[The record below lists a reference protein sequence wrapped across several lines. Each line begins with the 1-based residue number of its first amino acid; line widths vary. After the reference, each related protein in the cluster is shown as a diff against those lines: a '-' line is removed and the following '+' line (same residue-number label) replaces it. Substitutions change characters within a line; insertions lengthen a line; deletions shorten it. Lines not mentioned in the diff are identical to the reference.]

1 MELIRS
7 ISGIRGIIG
16 KNFNPS
22 IAASYA
28 ESFCHIQSLYN
39 TDSKPIIISRDT
51 RNQGDEISDA
61 IKESLTSL
69 GLDIYDIGIAPTP
82 VIQHLVNKLKCGA
95 GIMITASHNPEEWN
109 GLKFIDSDGCFIE
122 SEKNQKLFTHYDK
135 ILGSDNK
142 ETETLAPIKNKK
154 GSITDKTYAIDSFI
168 DDLFSMQFINIEQ
181 IKSKKFKVVIDA
193 INGAN
198 YQLLPNILNQLN
210 CEVIPLFCDNSGKF
224 ERNPEPIAKN
234 LDILSKK
241 VIQHNADIG
250 LACDPDG
257 DRLSIVD
264 EKGTP
269 IGEEATLVL
278 CSDDY
283 YNETKSKTPLIT
295 NLSSTMAL
303 DYIAKKH
310 NVKIFRSPVGE
321 ANVIKLMKEKKSL
334 IGGEGNGGVIMK
346 DFHLGRDSLIAT
358 MMILNKLSKGD
369 KFSLSESIKDVPKY
383 YMVKSKIP
391 IPVNINL
398 KKLYDFL
405 IKEYPEVIF
414 DTQDGLKLIWN
425 NKWVHI
431 RSSNTEPIIRIIGE
445 ALTPN
450 KINHLI
456 EKTINNINNFIIE
469 N

>member
-22 IAASYA
+22 IAANYA
-28 ESFCHIQSLYN
+28 ESFCYIQSSYN
-39 TDSKPIIISRDT
+39 TDSKPILISRDT
-51 RNQGDEISDA
+51 RNQGYEISNA

-82 VIQHLVNKLKCGA
+82 VIQHLVTKLDCGA

-109 GLKFIDSDGCFIE
+109 GLKFIDSDGCFID
-122 SEKNQKLFTHYDK
+122 SEKNQKLFTHYDT
-135 ILGSDNK
+135 ILSNDNK
-142 ETETLAPIKNKK
+142 ETKTLTPITNKK
-154 GSITDKTYAIDSFI
+154 GSITDKSYAIDSFV
-168 DDLFSMQFINIEQ
+168 DDLFSMKFINIER
-181 IKSKKFKVVIDA
+181 IKNKKFKVVIDA

-198 YQLLPNILNQLN
+198 YKLLPNILNQLN
-210 CEVIPLFCDNSGKF
+210 CEVITLFCDSSGKF
-224 ERNPEPIAKN
+224 ERNPEPIAEN
-234 LDILSKK
+234 LDILSQK
-241 VIQHNADIG
+241 VVQHDADIG

-264 EKGTP
+264 EKGNP

-283 YNETKSKTPLIT
+283 YNETKSKTPLIS
-295 NLSSTMAL
+295 NLSSTMSL
-303 DYIAKKH
+303 DHVAKKH

-321 ANVIKLMKEKKSL
+321 ANVIKLMKKKKAL

-358 MMILNKLSKGD
+358 LTILNKLSKD
-369 KFSLSESIKDVPKY
+369 RNSSLSESIKDSPEY

-391 IPVNINL
+391 IPLNINL

-405 IKEYPEVIF
+405 IKKYPDVKS

-425 NKWVHI
+425 NEWVHI